1 MVDGDRASRTGLF
14 IRTDITPV
22 PGPGVRHG
30 AGQRGQGQL
39 VDVEAQVGRGSQA
52 KGQLDRSKLE
62 KQQNFLS
69 HHKYFLGP

>member
-1 MVDGDRASRTGLF
+1 MVDGDWASRADLF
-14 IRTDITPV
+14 IGTDVPLV
-22 PGPGVRHG
+22 PGPGVRHCVAQG
-30 AGQRGQGQL
+30 GQGQL
-39 VDVEAQVGRGSQA
+39 MDEEAQVGRGWQA